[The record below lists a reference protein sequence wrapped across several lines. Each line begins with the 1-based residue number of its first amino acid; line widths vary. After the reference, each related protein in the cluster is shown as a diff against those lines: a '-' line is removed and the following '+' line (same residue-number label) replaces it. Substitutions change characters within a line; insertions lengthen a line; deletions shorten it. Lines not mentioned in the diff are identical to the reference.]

1 MKVCSTCKESK
12 PKRDFYVNRAKKD
25 GRQYFCK
32 KCQNDYHNN
41 KWYKKKKVE
50 RVQQVKEY
58 KLHKKRVN
66 YRKVIKDY
74 FSKGCIDCG
83 EMDIRVLEFDHVRGV
98 KKRFKHRRG
107 EGVSFLLMN
116 GYNWETIKKEIDKC
130 EVRCCNCHKLRTYE
144 QFNYLRDM
152 RDITEEYF
160 NKLEQSKK

>member
-1 MKVCSTCKESK
+1 MYKKKSIFITFEGIEGSGKSYQSK
-12 PKRDFYVNRAKKD
+12 KLY
-25 GRQYFCK
+25 
-32 KCQNDYHNN
+32 N
-41 KWYKKKKVE
+41 KLKKKKVRTLLTRE
-50 RVQQVKEY
+50 PGGTKSAELIRN
-58 KLHKKRVN
+58 L
-66 YRKVIKDY
+66 ILKDY

-83 EMDIRVLEFDHVRGV
+83 EKDIRVLEFDHVRGV

-116 GYNWETIKKEIDKC
+116 GYNWEAIKKEIDKC

-152 RDITEEYF
+152 KDITEEYF